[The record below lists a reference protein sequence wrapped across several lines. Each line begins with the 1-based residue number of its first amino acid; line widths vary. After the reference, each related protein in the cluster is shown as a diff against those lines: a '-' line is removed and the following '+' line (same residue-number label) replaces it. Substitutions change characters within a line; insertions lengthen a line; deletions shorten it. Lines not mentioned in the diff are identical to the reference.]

1 MTLLEEI
8 QLKCTSELL
17 ASRDHQAIANA
28 VNVGRTRTTATEI
41 GKGTILE
48 TIGLTAGNAFLDVID
63 NLAELRHVK
72 ALWAEGRLLVSSP
85 LVVSTIQSFVPTV
98 LTQAQADAL
107 LILGVEPDPVSAAQ
121 VEVAMKDANGAYL

>member
-8 QLKCTSELL
+8 QLKCTPELI
-17 ASRDHQAIANA
+17 ATRNHQAIADA
-28 VNVGRTRTTATEI
+28 VNVGRTRPTSTEI

-85 LVVSTIQSFVPTV
+85 MVVATIQSFVPAV

-107 LILGVEPDPVSAAQ
+107 IVMGVEPDPVSAARIAT
-121 VEVAMKDANGAYL
+121 AMTGGE